1 MLPTLIKSQMAQ
13 ELIQRVKFPPREA
26 GDSFSKTLN
35 ARVNAYFK
43 ENGVSKFA
51 DARMYSKT
59 IIIVSS
65 YLVPLVLMLSGVITS
80 TPVIVASWM
89 IMGVAIS
96 GIGMSVMHD
105 ANHGSYSSNKTVNK
119 LVGYFLNLVGG
130 SAENWKIQH
139 NILHHTYTNIDG
151 LDADTVTF
159 PMLRFS
165 PFAKRRAV
173 HRVQHIYG
181 WFFYGLMTVS
191 WVFMKDFKQLVD
203 YKNSGMTNNY
213 DTGFGLIILRVI
225 LFKAA
230 YLFVTLA
237 LPIMILPL
245 PWYGTLGCFF
255 MMHFIGGLILGMVFQ
270 AAHIMEVCEFT
281 QPDEKGLMRDSWAIH
296 QLKTTTDFAPNNKL
310 VTWFVGGLNFQ
321 VVHHLFPKVSHV
333 HYPALAPIVAQT
345 AKDYDLQYHCIPTF
359 TEAVLGHGKMLRA
372 LGREDVPSSMVVH
385 T

>member
-1 MLPTLIKSQMAQ
+1 MAQ

-26 GDSFSKTLN
+26 GESFSKTLN

-43 ENGVSKFA
+43 ENGISKFA

-59 IIIVSS
+59 VIIVSS
-65 YLVPLVLMLSGVITS
+65 YLVPMVLMMTGVITS
-80 TPVIVASWM
+80 TLAIVASWM
-89 IMGVAIS
+89 LMGVAIA

-105 ANHGSYSSNKTVNK
+105 ANHGSYSSNKMINK
-119 LVGYFLNLVGG
+119 AVGYFLNLVGG

-173 HRVQHIYG
+173 HRLQHIYG

-203 YKNSGMTNNY
+203 YKNSGMTHNY
-213 DTGFGLIILRVI
+213 DTGFWLIILRVV

-237 LPIMILPL
+237 LPIYLLPL

-255 MMHFIGGLILGMVFQ
+255 LMHFIGGLILGMVFQ
-270 AAHIMEVCEFT
+270 SAHIMEVCEFT
-281 QPDEKGLMRDSWAIH
+281 QPDDKGLMRDSWAVH
-296 QLKTTTDFAPNNKL
+296 QLRTTTDFAPDNKL

-333 HYPALAPIVAQT
+333 HYPNLAPIVKQT
-345 AKDYDLQYHCIPTF
+345 AQEFNLPYHCIPTF

-372 LGREDVPSSMVVH
+372 LGREDIPSSMVVH

>member
-1 MLPTLIKSQMAQ
+1 MAQ
-13 ELIQRVKFPPREA
+13 ELIQRVKFPPREV

-35 ARVNAYFK
+35 SRVNAYFK
-43 ENGVSKFA
+43 YNGISKFA
-51 DARMYSKT
+51 NGRMYSKT
-59 IIIVSS
+59 VIIVSS
-65 YLVPLVLMLSGVITS
+65 YLIPLILMLTGVITS

-89 IMGVAIS
+89 IMGVATA

-105 ANHGSYSSNKTVNK
+105 ANHGSYSSNKVVNK
-119 LVGYFLNLVGG
+119 AVGYLLNLVGG

-139 NILHHTYTNIDG
+139 NLLHHTYTNIDG

-165 PFAKRRAV
+165 PFAKRRAI
-173 HRVQHIYG
+173 HRIQHIYG

-203 YKNSGMTNNY
+203 YKSSGMTHNY
-213 DTGFGLIILRVI
+213 DTGFWLIILRVI

-230 YLFVTLA
+230 YLFVFLA
-237 LPIMILPL
+237 LPLVLLPL
-245 PWYGTLGCFF
+245 PWHGTLGCFF
-255 MMHFIGGLILGMVFQ
+255 LMHFIGGLILGMVFQ
-270 AAHIMEVCEFT
+270 SAHIMEVCEFT
-281 QPDEKGLMRDSWAIH
+281 QPDDKGVMRDSWAIH

-333 HYPALAPIVAQT
+333 HYPQLAPIVEQT
-345 AKDYDLQYHCIPTF
+345 AKEFDLPYHCIPTF

-372 LGREDVPSSMVVH
+372 LGREDIPSSMVVH
-385 T
+385 M

>member
-1 MLPTLIKSQMAQ
+1 MAQ
-13 ELIQRVKFPPREA
+13 DLIQRVKFPPREV
-26 GDSFSKTLN
+26 GDNFSKTLN
-35 ARVNAYFK
+35 ARVNTYFK
-43 ENGVSKFA
+43 ENGISKFA
-51 DARMYSKT
+51 DARMYAKT
-59 IIIVSS
+59 VIIVSA
-65 YLVPLVLMLSGVITS
+65 YLGPLVLMLTGVITS
-80 TPVIVASWM
+80 APAIVASWM
-89 IMGVAIS
+89 LMGVAIA

-105 ANHGSYSSNKTVNK
+105 ANHGSYSSNKWVNK
-119 LVGYFLNLVGG
+119 AVGYCLNFAGG

-173 HRVQHIYG
+173 HRLQHIYG

-203 YKNSGMTNNY
+203 YKNSGMTHNY
-213 DTGFGLIILRVI
+213 DTGFGIILLRII
-225 LFKAA
+225 LVKAV
-230 YLFVTLA
+230 YLFVVLA
-237 LPIMILPL
+237 LPIIILPL

-255 MMHFIGGLILGMVFQ
+255 IMHFIGGLILGMVFQ
-270 AAHIMEVCEFT
+270 SAHIMEVCEFT
-281 QPDEKGLMRDSWAIH
+281 QPDDKGLMRDSWAIH

-333 HYPALAPIVAQT
+333 HYPKLAPIVAQT
-345 AKDYDLQYHCIPTF
+345 AKEFNLPYHCIPTF
-359 TEAVLGHGKMLRA
+359 TQAVLGHGRMLRA
-372 LGREDVPSSMVVH
+372 LGREDVPSTMVVH

>member
-1 MLPTLIKSQMAQ
+1 MAQ
-13 ELIQRVKFPPREA
+13 DLIQRVKFPPREV
-26 GDSFSKTLN
+26 GDNFSKTLN
-35 ARVNAYFK
+35 ARVNMYFK
-43 ENGVSKFA
+43 ENGISKFA
-51 DARMYSKT
+51 DARMYAKT
-59 IIIVSS
+59 VIIVSA
-65 YLVPLVLMLSGVITS
+65 YLGPLVLMLTGVITS
-80 TPVIVASWM
+80 APAIVASWM
-89 IMGVAIS
+89 LMGVAIA

-105 ANHGSYSSNKTVNK
+105 ANHGSYSSNKWVNK
-119 LVGYFLNLVGG
+119 AVGYCLNFAGG

-165 PFAKRRAV
+165 PFAKRRSV
-173 HRVQHIYG
+173 HRLQHIYG

-203 YKNSGMTNNY
+203 YKNSGMTHNY
-213 DTGFGLIILRVI
+213 DTGFGILLLRIILI
-225 LFKAA
+225 KAV
-230 YLFVTLA
+230 YLFVVLA
-237 LPIMILPL
+237 LPIVILPL

-255 MMHFIGGLILGMVFQ
+255 VMHFIGGLILGMVFQ
-270 AAHIMEVCEFT
+270 SAHIMEVCEFT

-333 HYPALAPIVAQT
+333 HYPKLAPIVAQT
-345 AKDYDLQYHCIPTF
+345 AKEFNLPYHCIPTF
-359 TEAVLGHGKMLRA
+359 TQAVLGHGRMLRA
-372 LGREDVPSSMVVH
+372 LGREDVPSTMVVH